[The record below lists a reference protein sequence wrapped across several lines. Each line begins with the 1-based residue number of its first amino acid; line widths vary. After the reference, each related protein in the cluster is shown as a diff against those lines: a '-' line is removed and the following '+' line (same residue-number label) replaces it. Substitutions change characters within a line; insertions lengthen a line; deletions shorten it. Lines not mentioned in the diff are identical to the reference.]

1 MQFGFGIPIDGLIIT
16 PADQVLYSGNINA
29 SFYGFA
35 INGNYTLL
43 HSNDFVSL
51 SVDPT
56 LNIALNFINTGW
68 GTAATQWMVRLPTY
82 LMFKIGLKATP
93 FNNQMLGAGIGVGIN
108 PGYYRIPQEPGI
120 PAVLGFLY
128 NPTICA
134 QFGIRSFRNSTN
146 ATFFRFYLDLTQ
158 SALKVPVSN
167 FRDQDIPSRAT
178 MFGLTILIFLASF

>member
-16 PADQVLYSGNINA
+16 PADQVLYSGSINA
-29 SFYGFA
+29 SYYGFA

-56 LNIALNFINTGW
+56 LNIALNFVSTGLR
-68 GTAATQWMVRLPTY
+68 TAATQWMVRLPTY
-82 LMFKIGLKATP
+82 LMFKLGLKATP
-93 FNNQMLGAGIGVGIN
+93 FNNQMLGFGLGVGIN
-108 PGYYRIPQEPGI
+108 PGYYRIPQGVGI
-120 PAVLGFLY
+120 PAIMGFLY
-128 NPTICA
+128 NPTVCA

-146 ATFFRFYLDLTQ
+146 ATFFRFYFDLTQ

-167 FRDQDIPSRAT
+167 FRDEDIPSRAT
-178 MFGLTILIFLASF
+178 MFGLTILNYF